1 MRISGLL
8 SQWKTRDGL
17 FAFIADK
24 PTTYPIYNEELRVI
38 RELFWYLETLE
49 GPDLWIGSSHR
60 LFNFNLRDCENPL
73 DRIPSLVTV
82 EAYKISEQPPRC
94 GYQVGFS
101 LTGADWEYHFID
113 NVEEAGHMIRRLML
127 WLAMTGPS

>member
-1 MRISGLL
+1 MRIIGL
-8 SQWKTRDGL
+8 SNQWKTRDGL
-17 FAFIADK
+17 FATIAHDPSA
-24 PTTYPIYNEELRVI
+24 PTICNEQTRVI

-82 EAYKISEQPPRC
+82 QAYKISEQSPRC

-113 NVEEAGHMIRRLML
+113 DVEEAGHMIRRLMV
-127 WLAMTGPS
+127 WLAKTDPS